1 MLLITVPE
9 GVRAGELVLVDSPIK
24 GSVDGATELL
34 EVAVPPG
41 LGPGDTF
48 EVEVHS
54 APALCASS
62 RARSAAC
69 RVPPRGSYRSFTPH
83 PPPEEHSDN
92 HCPPEEH
99 SDNHCIPPEPA

>member
-92 HCPPEEH
+92 HCPPRG
-99 SDNHCIPPEPA
+99 AQR

>member
-62 RARSAAC
+62 RARSTAC
-69 RVPPRGSYRSFTPH
+69 RVPPRWSLSLFH
-83 PPPEEHSDN
+83 PPPP
-92 HCPPEEH
+92 PPEEH